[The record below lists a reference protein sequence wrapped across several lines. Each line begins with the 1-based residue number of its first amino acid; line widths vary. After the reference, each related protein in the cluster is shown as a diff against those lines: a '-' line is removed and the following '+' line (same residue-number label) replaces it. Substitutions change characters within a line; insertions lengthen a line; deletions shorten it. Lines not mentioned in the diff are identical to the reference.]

1 MVAAI
6 PIAVRIVCSDV
17 LRDGTA
23 PRKSAAFS
31 AGRLDWLGRFEA
43 YDHLGDFR
51 PLRPWRPEATQMAS
65 RRFRRLR
72 RGFLCVP
79 VSGHGMGEPDG
90 GERGKISGGFAPGD
104 RSEERRVGKD
114 GRPWRSPLHDSK

>member
-43 YDHLGDFR
+43 YNHLGGFR
-51 PLRPWRPEATQMAS
+51 PLRPWRPEAEEMAS

-79 VSGHGMGEPDG
+79 VSGQGMREPGGSELGE
-90 GERGKISGGFAPGD
+90 ISG
-104 RSEERRVGKD
+104 
-114 GRPWRSPLHDSK
+114 WI